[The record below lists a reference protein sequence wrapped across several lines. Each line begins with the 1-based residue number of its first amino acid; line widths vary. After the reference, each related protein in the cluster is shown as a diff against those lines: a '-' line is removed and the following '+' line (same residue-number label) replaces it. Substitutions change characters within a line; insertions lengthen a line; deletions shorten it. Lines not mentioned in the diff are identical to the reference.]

1 MTERAAEF
9 SSNLTAS
16 MVIDEHGAITE
27 FPVAGLG
34 SPIRA
39 LATADGDT
47 HRIHRT
53 LVLPSLTRRRL
64 RAWAPF
70 VDETIRQLWAES
82 YDDGTDWVTE
92 IAETAP
98 VVAELVGVSQHLRDQ
113 LLTSAFASF
122 AILDG
127 VVSRDELD
135 DAVNSV
141 GQLMAF
147 LDEELHRPRVVLP
160 PTVVGDL
167 ARLVNNSDIDHDVA
181 THILVQLIVAGIES
195 TVGHLVSLA
204 WPLGQRPEHLATMRD
219 DPPRRDEFIEEVI
232 RLDAPFVGHYR
243 HVVGDTVLGGTR
255 LPAGSRL
262 FLLRGHANRDE
273 QHFNRPDEFLPGRDD
288 GAHLSLGR
296 GIHFCVGAA
305 LARLESRTALD
316 FLLEHD
322 ADLHI
327 DTNAPQWHQ
336 SLLARRLR
344 SSRLTVRQADIR
356 NRAMV

>member
-1 MTERAAEF
+1 M
-9 SSNLTAS
+9 
-16 MVIDEHGAITE
+16 
-27 FPVAGLG
+27 
-34 SPIRA
+34 
-39 LATADGDT
+39 
-47 HRIHRT
+47 
-53 LVLPSLTRRRL
+53 
-64 RAWAPF
+64 
-70 VDETIRQLWAES
+70 DETIRQLWAES
-82 YDDGTDWVTE
+82 YDDGIDWVTE

-98 VVAELVGVSQHLRDQ
+98 VVAELIGVPQHLRDQ

-160 PTVVGDL
+160 LTVVGDL
-167 ARLVNNSDIDHDVA
+167 ARLVNNSGIDHDVA

-204 WPLGQRPEHLATMRD
+204 WRLGQRPEHLATMRD
-219 DPPRRDEFIEEVI
+219 DPPRRDGFIEEVL

-243 HVVGDTVLGGTR
+243 HVVGDTELGDTR

-288 GAHLSLGR
+288 GAHLSFGR

-327 DTNAPQWHQ
+327 DTNAPQWP
-336 SLLARRLR
+336 
-344 SSRLTVRQADIR
+344 
-356 NRAMV
+356 